1 MLPAVPTSKR
11 KKPAFNAPG
20 LKVNSVEPIWSPLED
35 APQIW
40 VIAFAPVICWAFN
53 PGSSLPA
60 RMLKIRTSRLNTSAK
75 PMVKS
80 PTGSNRWPSK
90 EMIRRFE
97 GSENP
102 KNVNL
107 NTIFVSIHQ
116 AKVCGVLERIPH
128 VKVSTYGL
136 ISNHISSAPR
146 AVGGAVGSN
155 PWSIFVPC
163 HRVVPSSLTIG
174 NYSLCGA
181 LGESGSLAKRK
192 LLMRER
198 VPIHEDRI
206 NSVALWNPSEGD

>member
-1 MLPAVPTSKR
+1 MKNFRLSIEKSEEMSFGCLVDQNDRLVASSFGSNSRILEKR
-11 KKPAFNAPG
+11 
-20 LKVNSVEPIWSPLED
+20 LEEY
-35 APQIW
+35 
-40 VIAFAPVICWAFN
+40 
-53 PGSSLPA
+53 SA
-60 RMLKIRTSRLNTSAK
+60 RSGG
-75 PMVKS
+75 KS
-80 PTGSNRWPSK
+80 PTRINHWLTE

-97 GSENP
+97 GA
-102 KNVNL
+102 KNSKNAKL
-107 NTIFVSIHQ
+107 NTTFVSIHQ
-116 AKVCGVLERIPH
+116 AKVCGVLERIPNG
-128 VKVSTYGL
+128 KVTTYGL